1 MEIENKKKNRKNKIE
16 SHWIDGDESE
26 REKKNVKWKYNKQN
40 VYVYCIILE
49 CMLQKRGETQYEVP
63 RIQATKPDLM

>member
-1 MEIENKKKNRKNKIE
+1 MEIENKKKTGRIKSNHIE
-16 SHWIDGDESE
+16 SMGMKAK
-26 REKKNVKWKYNKQN
+26 EKKNVKWKYNKQN